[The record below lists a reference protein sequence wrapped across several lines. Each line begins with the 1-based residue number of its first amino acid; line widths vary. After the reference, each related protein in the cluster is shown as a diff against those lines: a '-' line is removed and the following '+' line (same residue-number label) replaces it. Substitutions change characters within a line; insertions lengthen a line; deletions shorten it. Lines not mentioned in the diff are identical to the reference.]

1 MRTTPRRRGPAPP
14 ADSNPVAPV
23 DEAPDDRR
31 ECRRA
36 NYGAAR

>member
-1 MRTTPRRRGPAPP
+1 MRTTPRRPGPAPP
-14 ADSNPVAPV
+14 ADSNPVVPTGGIL
-23 DEAPDDRR
+23 DDRR